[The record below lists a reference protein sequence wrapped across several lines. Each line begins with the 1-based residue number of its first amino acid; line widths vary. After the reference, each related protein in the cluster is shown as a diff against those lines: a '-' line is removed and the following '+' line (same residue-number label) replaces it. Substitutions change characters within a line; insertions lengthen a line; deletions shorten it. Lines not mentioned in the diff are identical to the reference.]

1 MAGLLDEVI
10 REGEA
15 QRQLAAQG
23 SVMAQPQQPDWRRS
37 LPQTLG
43 PTLGTGAQAGL
54 DLLDVLLGFGPSPL
68 DAAGGGGAADNLAG
82 IFREIGLRRVGA
94 GSAGNLPLS
103 AEQYLGALMSQPNY
117 ERFKHLSQVMAK
129 KNLGESFPV
138 ARGMSHNDPL
148 LQAAMQG
155 TELPKALAISSSPD
169 TAARF
174 AQERALGMFGGGK
187 AGYVAKAKAT
197 PEAVVGLVP
206 KRKAYTTE
214 TEYIVDPSKLT
225 DLQLALKYF
234 QDQGMA
240 IPGKVDPMMNQAL
253 SRLPSRGQQALDP
266 TEELRKALAEAAL
279 PPR

>member
-1 MAGLLDEVI
+1 MANEELMRELLAH
-10 REGEA
+10 GEIS
-15 QRQLAAQG
+15 RQG
-23 SVMAQPQQPDWRRS
+23 SVMARPQLPEWRRN

-43 PTLGTGAQAGL
+43 PTAGTGAQAAL
-54 DLLDVLLGFGPSPL
+54 DLLDALLAFGPSPL
-68 DAAGGGGAADNLAG
+68 DAAGGGGTADNLAG

-138 ARGMSHNDPL
+138 ARGMSQNDPL
-148 LQAAMQG
+148 LKAAMEG
-155 TELPKALAISSSPD
+155 TELPKALAVSSSPD

-187 AGYVAKAKAT
+187 VGYVAKGQAT

-225 DLQLALKYF
+225 DLQMALKYF
-234 QDQGMA
+234 QDQGMVF
-240 IPGKVDPMMNQAL
+240 PGKVDPVMNQAL
-253 SRLPSRGQQALDP
+253 QRLPTRAQPALDP
-266 TEELRKALAEAAL
+266 AEELRRALAEAAQ